1 MTQGNRFKKKSG
13 NKGSRRN
20 NRRKQEGTRETAMS
34 EEPLASIVNCF
45 GDLEDP
51 RVQGRCN
58 YPLIEI
64 IVIAICAVIAGA
76 DAWTEIETFG
86 KSKEGWLKQFLP
98 LKNGIPSHDTF
109 GDVFQAI
116 EADEFQR
123 SFMSWVDQVFRVTE
137 GQVVA
142 IDGKTVRRSH
152 DRADGKAAIHLVN
165 AWASAN
171 GITLGQRT
179 VAEKANEI
187 TAIPEL
193 LRLLALNGC
202 IVTIDALGCQKK
214 IAQVIREE
222 KADYVLQV
230 KDNQKQLRQD
240 LADWFGHADQTQFK
254 EMQHDYAQT
263 VNKGHGRIEIR
274 RCWTIADP
282 QAFEY
287 IRQHQGWADLQTI
300 IRVQRERQLADKTQV
315 ETAYYISSLPPNAKQ
330 ILDATRAHWTV
341 ENSLHWVLDVTFNED
356 ASRVRKDNSPDNFA
370 VIRQVALNILKQ
382 DKSKGSLRQ
391 KRYRATLDDS
401 FLLSLLT
408 QI

>member
-1 MTQGNRFKKKSG
+1 M
-13 NKGSRRN
+13 
-20 NRRKQEGTRETAMS
+20 RES
-34 EEPLASIVNCF
+34 PLASIADCF
-45 GDLEDP
+45 GDCEDP
-51 RVQGRCN
+51 RVQGRCS

-76 DAWTEIETFG
+76 DAWTEVETFG
-86 KSKEGWLKQFLP
+86 KSKEAWLKQFLS
-98 LKNGIPSHDTF
+98 LQNGIPSHDTF
-109 GDVFQAI
+109 GDVFRVLN
-116 EADEFQR
+116 ADEFQR
-123 SFMSWVDQVFRVTE
+123 SFMRWVEQVFRVTE

-152 DRADGKAAIHLVN
+152 DRAGGKAAIHLVN

-179 VAEKANEI
+179 VDDKSNEI

-193 LRLLALNGC
+193 LHLLALNGS
-202 IVTIDALGCQKK
+202 IVTIDAMGCQKK
-214 IAQVIREE
+214 IAQTIRDE

-230 KDNQKQLRQD
+230 KDNQKQFRQD
-240 LADWFGHADQTQFK
+240 LEDWFAHADQVQFK
-254 EMQHDYAQT
+254 NMRHDYAQT

-287 IRQHQGWADLQTI
+287 IRHHEGWAGLQTI
-300 IRVQRERQLADKTQV
+300 VRVQRERQLADKTEI
-315 ETAYYISSLPPNAKQ
+315 ETAYYISSLPPAARQ
-330 ILDATRAHWTV
+330 ILEATRVHWTV
-341 ENSLHWVLDVTFNED
+341 ENSLHWVLDVTFRED
-356 ASRVRKDNSPDNFA
+356 DSRVRKDNSPENFA
-370 VIRQVALNILKQ
+370 VIRQVAHNILKQ
-382 DKSKGSLRQ
+382 DTSKGSLRQ
-391 KRYRATLDDS
+391 KRYRAALDDS